1 MNLYFKFKPDATPAD
16 RTRTLRALR
25 EGGATKV
32 ARLFP
37 ATTQPELKQHY
48 VAEAKNAA
56 EVRELMRLLRS
67 TKDIAFVQREVR
79 RGPL

>member
-1 MNLYFKFKPDATPAD
+1 LNLYFKFKPDATPAD

-25 EGGATKV
+25 DGGATKV

-37 ATTQPELKQHY
+37 ATTQPDLKGHY
-48 VAEAKNAA
+48 VAEARTTAQ
-56 EVRELMRLLRS
+56 VRDLTRLLRS
-67 TKDIAFVQREVR
+67 EKDIAYVQREVR

>member
-1 MNLYFKFKPDATPAD
+1 LNVYFKFKPDATPAD
-16 RTRTLRALR
+16 RARTLRTLR

-37 ATTQPELKQHY
+37 ATTQPDLKQHY
-48 VAEAKNAA
+48 VAEARTAA
-56 EVRELMRLLRS
+56 QVRDLTRLLRS
-67 TKDIAFVQREVR
+67 GKDIAYVQREVR